1 MPEEGESVSDG
12 GEEDGADEQFAPSVA
27 GEGEHEAEAIGG
39 GWGLSNGRLAHWVGA
54 GYHTGG
60 NEMTGRFGRRAIFA
74 VHSCCIM

>member
-1 MPEEGESVSDG
+1 
-12 GEEDGADEQFAPSVA
+12 VA